1 MSTIKQKTKEFA
13 KNVLNEDKLNTSKN
27 NFIFQTKELI
37 KKLLHNSLNS
47 SLLKL
52 ESNSVDQ
59 MTSLK
64 ISNKSFNEFSK
75 IYIIYIQMSLNM
87 IKI

>member
-75 IYIIYIQMSLNM
+75 IYIIYIQIFLNM